1 MYHRESLVSFLC
13 KNDIIKIGLNRK
25 VTLCALFNQLSVQC
39 SVCVIFNPPIAIDT
53 CSKLPA
59 AFALFCVLS
68 LGYALVQLK
77 WF

>member
-1 MYHRESLVSFLC
+1 MYHRESLVSFLH
-13 KNDIIKIGLNRK
+13 KHDIIKIGLNRK

-39 SVCVIFNPPIAIDT
+39 DIQCPIAIDT

-59 AFALFCVLS
+59 AFALFRVLS
-68 LGYALVQLK
+68 LGYAHVQLK